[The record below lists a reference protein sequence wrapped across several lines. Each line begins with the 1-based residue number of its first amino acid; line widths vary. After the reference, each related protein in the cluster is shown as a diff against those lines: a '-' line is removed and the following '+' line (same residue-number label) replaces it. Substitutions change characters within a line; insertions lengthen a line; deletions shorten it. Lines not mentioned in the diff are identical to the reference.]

1 MPKLRVLSAGAPKT
15 GVRLCTEAYSRTAN
29 QPFVIEFATAPKIKD
44 LVVLGGDYA
53 DVVVAPRASIQTFVA
68 NGAVVDGS
76 VVPLGSVST
85 GIAVTVGAQEP
96 DISTVSALQA
106 ALRSADK
113 LVFNTAS
120 SGEHTSNVIERLGL
134 TEATK
139 NKVVRTHSGA
149 EVLQHIAA
157 DDASGAIG
165 FGQITEIRL
174 HEYLGVRLVGPLP
187 GEFGKTTYYD
197 AALLSAGSRTTH
209 AQSLLAFFSS
219 VEGKAILTDAGLT
232 QENHL

>member
-15 GVRLCTEAYSRTAN
+15 GVRLCTEAHCRAKG
-29 QPFVIEFATAPKIKD
+29 QPFVIEFATAPKIRE
-44 LVVLGGDYA
+44 LVALGGDYA
-53 DVVVAPRASIQTFVA
+53 DVVVAPRASIQTFIA
-68 NGAVVDGS
+68 NGTVVDGS

-85 GIAVTVGAQEP
+85 GIAVKVGAQEP
-96 DISTVSALQA
+96 DISTVSALRTTLQ
-106 ALRSADK
+106 SANK

-120 SGEHTSNVIERLGL
+120 SGEHISNVIERLGL

-139 NKVVRTHSGA
+139 NKVVRTHNGA

-157 DDASGAIG
+157 DDAFGAIG

-187 GEFGKTTYYD
+187 GEFGKTTYYA
-197 AALLSAGSRTTH
+197 AALLSYGSRTAH
-209 AQSLLAFFSS
+209 AEGLLAFFSA